1 MQNSKSSFNCLLIHT
16 PNLSQNSDGTLFSE
30 VNFCAMGLFS
40 LAGEIKKEGFN
51 VEIIHLG
58 IEKYLDKNFSLA
70 SYVKE
75 NNIKYQ
81 KQYYREWTR
90 EPALRLHSNLLI

>member
-1 MQNSKSSFNCLLIHT
+1 
-16 PNLSQNSDGTLFSE
+16 
-30 VNFCAMGLFS
+30 MGLFS

-75 NNIKYQ
+75 NNI
-81 KQYYREWTR
+81 
-90 EPALRLHSNLLI
+90 NLLPFLFTGIRRALMSLNLQKF